1 MKKKSGFRGMIPLI
15 WNKKCLRIMRLTILF
30 LFVGLMQVSASLY
43 SQNTKLNLDFHN
55 TSVLQVLEAIENQS
69 EFRFAYSPK
78 YIDMERKVDVEIKD
92 KSIEQ
97 TLSLLFNG
105 TDVNYSISDRHILL
119 FIANEQA
126 KPAQQKKSV
135 SGKVTDSSG
144 TTLPGVSVV
153 VKGTTLGVITDM
165 DGKYSLSNLPE
176 NATLQFTFVGMKSQE
191 IVVGEKTIIDIKLE
205 DQTVGIEEVVAVG
218 YGIQKKRD
226 VTGSV
231 ISIKSEQFQ
240 NAPQTTIAQSLQGK
254 MAGVQIS
261 QTSSSAE
268 GNSNQIQI
276 RGVRSITAGGSPLI
290 VVDGIPYSGILS
302 EINPNDIE
310 SIEVLKD
317 ASSAAIYGARA
328 ANGVILISTK
338 KGLIGKTTVS
348 YEGYYGLD
356 VMAHTPEM
364 MSAQEFYNFKVAR
377 KGVSSITIAEQQE
390 YAKGTDTDWLALA
403 TRTGK
408 REQHN
413 ISVSGGSEN
422 TKYFFSGSANK
433 TQGLAQNDDFNRYTF
448 RINIESAITSW
459 LKIGTS
465 TQLGYFGRNGEPAN
479 FASAMTTNPL
489 NVPYNADGTIN
500 FTPWAGDTFIKN
512 PLEPLVYTSEDV
524 ARSAVSNNFL
534 QIDFPFLKGLTYR
547 VNCGYNYR
555 YRLYEL
561 YVGRNTLTGSQLGGQ
576 MQVNNEGK
584 EDWTLENIVTYN
596 KTFGKHT
603 VGFTGLY
610 SAQQYTEKFHDL
622 TATGFPADY
631 MTYYQSKV
639 ATSWAPT
646 DSYTKTATISQMA
659 RLNYNFSSKYLLTMT
674 ARRDG
679 FSAFGTD
686 TKFGIFPSVALGW
699 NVNEESF
706 LKSIVWID
714 RVKLRVSYGVN
725 GNQAISA
732 YSTLPTMSGQNFLDN
747 NEKPLI
753 GFYPNK
759 LGDPVLGWETTRSFN
774 IGLDHSFLKGRL
786 SGTIDAYSTATEN
799 LLLNC
804 AIPQINGVGSI
815 TKNIGKT
822 TGQGIELQ
830 LSSINVRTK
839 DFSWTTDLNLSF
851 QRSQIRNVGSYD
863 ANGNPTDNIANNWF
877 IGKPIG
883 VIYGYAFDGIWQ
895 AGDNIAS
902 SWMPTAKPGDVKIK
916 DISGPNGVPDN
927 KIDVNDRTIL
937 GKTNPDMIGGITN
950 TFQYKAITFS
960 FFINAVKG
968 ITKYTDYN
976 STWVDGRYNM
986 RFRTWWT
993 ADNPINTYPANR
1005 EDSNPYGAGYFGNTN
1020 DGSFIRLSNVTLA
1033 YKFSPILLKKL
1044 KMNNLEVYVN
1054 AKNLAT
1060 LTHFIGLDP
1069 ELSSDY
1075 AVPFSRS
1082 FLVGIRFNL

>member
-639 ATSWAPT
+639 ATAWAPT